1 MLFSGYDLADS
12 HKNGV
17 ACLLSKKALG
27 SLLEWK
33 PINERL
39 MWCRFHSRARNITII
54 QAYAPTELADRDVK
68 ELFYDQLA
76 STINSSHKKDNLI
89 LMGDLNAKVGA
100 DNRNVEHVMGKW
112 SIGSR
117 NENGETRETN

>member
-1 MLFSGYDLADS
+1 MF
-12 HKNGV
+12 
-17 ACLLSKKALG
+17 LSKKALR

-39 MWCRFHSRARNITII
+39 MWCRFHSRARNFTII
-54 QAYAPTELADRDVK
+54 QAYAPTELADIDVN

-76 STINSSHKKDNLI
+76 STINSSHKTDIGI

-100 DNRNVEHVMGKW
+100 DNRNAEHVMGKW
-112 SIGSR
+112 IIGSR